1 MVTILKGLVGSHAY
15 GYATPESDKD
25 WMTVYVGGI
34 DSYFGLKRAD
44 TSHSVSEDV
53 DVTDYEFKK
62 FVSLC
67 CNFNPNV
74 IPLLFLKKESY
85 DSITN
90 EFGLRLVQAKNLFL
104 TKRCYNSLRGYATSQ
119 EKKARQGLTEKLGQK
134 RKVLVDKYGYDVK
147 AAAHTVR
154 LLRLTKH
161 IFLYNEVNLEEA
173 AEECMKYLSGFFS
186 KEEFQNRF
194 DELILQVDDSF
205 SSCILPE
212 DVDATTVNAFCV
224 NFLKDWFEEQE

>member
-15 GYATPESDKD
+15 GYATPESDED
-25 WMTVYVGGI
+25 WMSVYVGGLDI
-34 DSYFGLKRAD
+34 YFGLNGSN
-44 TSHSVSEDV
+44 TSHSTSNDL

-62 FVSLC
+62 FISFC

-74 IPLLFLKKESY
+74 IPLLFLKNESY

-90 EFGLRLVQAKNLFL
+90 EFGWRLVQSKNLFL
-104 TKRCYNSLRGYATSQ
+104 TKRCYDTLRGYASSQ
-119 EKKARQGLTEKLGQK
+119 EKKSKQESTEKLGKK
-134 RKVLVDKYGYDVK
+134 RKELVYKYGYDVK

-154 LLRLTKH
+154 LLRLAKH

-173 AEECMKYLSGFFS
+173 AEECMKYRLGLFS

-194 DELILQVDDSF
+194 DELILEVDNTF
-205 SSCILPE
+205 SSCTLPE
-212 DVDATTVNAFCV
+212 DVNMSLVNALCV
-224 NFLKDWFEEQE
+224 KLLKDWFEENG

>member
-34 DSYFGLKRAD
+34 DTYFGLNGAH
-44 TSHSVSEDV
+44 TSHSTTNDL
-53 DVTDYEFKK
+53 DITDYEFKK

-119 EKKARQGLTEKLGQK
+119 EKKIRHGLTEKLGQK
-134 RKVLVDKYGYDVK
+134 RNDLIDKYGYDVK
-147 AAAHTVR
+147 AAAHSVR
-154 LLRLTKH
+154 LLRLAKH
-161 IFLYNEVNLEEA
+161 IFLYNEVDLEEA
-173 AEECMKYLSGFFS
+173 AEECMKYRFGFFS

-194 DELILQVDDSF
+194 DELIRQVDNSF
-205 SSCILPE
+205 SSCLLPE
-212 DVDATTVNAFCV
+212 DVDMTTVNAFCV
-224 NFLKDWFEEQE
+224 RFLKDWFK